1 MATVAEVIARHRAQL
16 LALPGVIG
24 VGEGEADGSPCIVV
38 FVASDQQPPPS
49 LPAVIDGY
57 LVVVRR
63 TARFRPQ
70 PGN

>member
-1 MATVAEVIARHRAQL
+1 
-16 LALPGVIG
+16 LPGVIG

-38 FVASDQQPPPS
+38 FVARDQQPPPQ

-63 TARFRPQ
+63 TPPFRPQ
-70 PGN
+70 GIRGN

>member
-1 MATVAEVIARHRAQL
+1 M
-16 LALPGVIG
+16 PGVIG

-38 FVASDQQPPPS
+38 FVARDQQPPPQ

-63 TARFRPQ
+63 TPPFRPQ
-70 PGN
+70 GIRGN